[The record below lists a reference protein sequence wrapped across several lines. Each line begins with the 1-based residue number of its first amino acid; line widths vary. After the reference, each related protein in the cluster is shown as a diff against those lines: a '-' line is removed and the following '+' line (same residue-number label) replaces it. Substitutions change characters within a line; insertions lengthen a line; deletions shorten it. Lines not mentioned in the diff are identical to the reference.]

1 MAEWSTNQNVPNKID
16 RELVS
21 GFNVEY
27 GAGGFANIFG
37 HFCCLHLANFIAFIV
52 REHPKSF

>member
-37 HFCCLHLANFIAFIV
+37 HFCCLHLANFIAF
-52 REHPKSF
+52 RDHPKSF